1 MDFIVNSDLTDKL
14 KDIKEIGVDTD
25 RGMIMAIYEDD
36 SIKPLSQEIFE
47 LVVVSLMD
55 KNKTIIEC
63 FDREY
68 VITCNQNKGVDN
80 EK

>member
-1 MDFIVNSDLTDKL
+1 MEFTVNSNLADKL
-14 KDIKEIGVDTD
+14 EGIKEIGVDIQ

-68 VITCNQNKGVDN
+68 VITCNQIVYEDK
-80 EK
+80 